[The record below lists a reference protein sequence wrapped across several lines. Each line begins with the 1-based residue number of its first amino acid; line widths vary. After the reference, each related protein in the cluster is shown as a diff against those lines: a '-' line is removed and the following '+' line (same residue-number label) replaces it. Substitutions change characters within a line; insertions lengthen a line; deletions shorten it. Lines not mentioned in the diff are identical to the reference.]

1 MKKHLYRFLSCLL
14 LTVAAVSTG
23 EASITYST
31 PVEHKI
37 CPGDTLVMDT
47 RQTVVYSDT
56 TLYDT
61 ILVASAT
68 PPVLDTV
75 VNTHR
80 VNVYP
85 TYLRWEPERT
95 IERGGAPFD
104 WYGISIT
111 GAGFYEK
118 VYKSQEGC
126 DSILRVRVRERVEVQ
141 VRDTL
146 CIGDSKSWNGQV
158 ITAGGIYRDSIHFQ
172 DYDSVTILNMI
183 GHLPD
188 TTEKNIRIPEGS
200 AYTWN
205 GEEYRT
211 SGVYEQ
217 SYVDR
222 FGCDSLNRLVL
233 TVYHVDTIDTV
244 VIACPGE
251 IYTWNGITQSQT
263 GIYSMPGT
271 RSNGDHVIYRIDLSF
286 RPLQELPLQYRICDG
301 ESVTFNGVTYSEGGT
316 YYNKISC
323 DTVYKIT
330 IQKNPS
336 TLHLQTGLL
345 DATHPY
351 YWQYSLDGV
360 LHIDTIY
367 DPGTY
372 EYTTKNSETGCNDI
386 WRLEL
391 TRDETSYHFI
401 EEVTICENE
410 PFQWHGLNNLNRQ
423 GIGQTLHYFDRLR
436 TAADQDSIYE
446 LILTVKPIVRS
457 TRTIPFCGSI
467 LWDGITYT
475 ESSILV
481 DTLTSVQYA
490 CDSIVTTILSK
501 GIAFHHHDTISIYP
515 GETTIWRGQTI
526 THDGQ
531 YEERHVT
538 SFGCD
543 SIYTLGVGLR
553 EAAPV
558 TNIRSYNA
566 AICQGDY
573 YEWEKTGEK
582 YFNTGDYTV
591 NGTVDPDSVY
601 ILHLTVNPT
610 FATSERVTFTHFPAV
625 YRDQIIY
632 EDIHEYEIKY
642 TSSLGCDSIVTVYVD
657 REVIRDEISATICP
671 GETYTWRGHEYKEA
685 YRYVETEK
693 GADGKDSVEHILNL
707 SVRYIPETRITK
719 NICEGSSYTF
729 ADQVLT
735 EKGVYRYTF
744 REEGCDSVVV
754 LSLNVLKADTNTF
767 VHHMNKGDSYVWNGD
782 TYWEAGT
789 YYDRQINRFGC
800 DSINVL
806 ELTINHVDTI
816 DTTVVICPNEIPF
829 RWHGIVASQTGQ
841 YTAGERQEN
850 GSYNFYRL
858 HLTVRELVRID
869 TTFTICDD
877 QNITFNG
884 KTYSESGRFFD
895 YLSCDTLMEV
905 IITKHPQQVY
915 ATTASLGNSHG
926 YTWTYWD
933 NGVEKTETFNQ
944 PGTYEFESPNTTTGC
959 SELWRLILTKNETE
973 YHFVEDITICE
984 NEEFSWRGQ
993 SGLNHQGIGAT
1004 SIYYDTYTTRSGKD
1018 SIYQLN
1024 LTVNPLKRS
1033 TETIPFCE
1041 SYTLSGKNYT
1051 TTTTIVDTLKT
1062 LYGCDS
1068 IVTTVLLKG
1077 NAFHRHDTATI
1088 VPGETLYWRGQAII
1102 NSGLYKDAYTSV
1114 NGCDSIYTIG
1124 VGMEEAAPQMNIR
1137 TWNEMICEGDT
1148 YTWRGKDYFNTGT
1161 YVDTVY
1167 VGNTYEVDSLYVLNL
1182 TVNPVYR
1189 WSERITF
1196 THFPANYRNHTFN
1209 GPETIDI
1216 RYASTQG
1223 CDSILT
1229 LSVDWEVIRD
1239 EVTEVIC
1246 PGETFVW
1253 RGNTYSAASRYTEI
1267 ETGSQG
1273 QDSIEHI
1280 LNLIV
1285 RYIPDT
1291 YITQTI
1297 CNGSSYTFGDRM
1309 LTESGNYTYTFHT
1322 TCDSTVHLSLNVLSV
1337 DTNKFVHRMNDG
1349 ESYTWNGNVYHGT
1362 GTYFY
1367 YGTNRFGCDSVA
1379 VLELTV
1385 NKVDTIDSIATICP
1399 STTLNWHGISASQSG
1414 DYYSSEQQADGSYNY
1429 YRLHLTVL
1437 ELQQIDTTFT
1447 ICDDEQVT
1455 FNGVTYTEA
1464 GHYDNYLTCDT
1475 LIRVHINKHPQRV
1488 YETRGTLG
1496 GEHGYTWTYWDNGV
1510 QKTENFNA
1518 VGTYEFESPNAETGC
1533 SEIWRLILSKDEEEY
1548 HFEEWATVCQGE
1560 PFVWHGHAG
1569 WSNQHVGE
1577 TTDYTH
1583 TYQTRNGKDS
1593 TYTLHLTVNPVE
1605 HTYRTITFCGETTY
1619 KGQLYTSS
1627 TQVVDTFTAAN
1638 GCDSIVTI
1646 NLDKVNAYIFD
1657 ESHDLPQGEIYMWH
1671 GQPIGTDGVYYDSY
1685 KTIYGCDSIYR
1696 LTVNIIPA
1704 SPQVNQYTDNWSLC
1718 KGDTVE
1724 WRGKQIWL
1732 EGTHIDTVW
1741 TDGHTKVDSIFV
1753 LNISINPSYKDTIV
1767 RHMYTCSEGAAIYYQ
1782 GKVYNEDTTVISNLK
1797 TIHGCDSIVKVY
1809 MHFNTATFLERS
1821 DTIVD
1826 TELPYTWTYQ
1836 LPDPLRADTVL
1847 TTSGTYHHFTTSE
1860 GGCTNEERMTLVVRP
1875 TYLYELDTTVCE
1887 TSLPFVWRGLSLQ
1900 HTIGEMKQYEDHL
1913 TSVFGTDSIYR
1924 VNLTIVEAP
1933 RRTERI
1939 EICENKDTIINGKS
1953 YFDPV
1958 LYPVGVVFHDTAY
1971 KHSAGNECDS
1981 IIYYEITKTPQRHIV
1996 ETRIMHEGETIDWRG
2011 ETITEL
2017 VTKTYTQE
2025 TEIDPAT
2032 GCEMIY
2038 QLRVIAERK
2047 DVVSIC
2053 ALDTPYVWGINGE
2066 NYYSTGLYTDTVFDA
2081 EHFITDYRSL
2091 DLTVQIPV
2099 DTVKVLRGC
2108 QPEGVTWN
2116 GVTYLSDT
2124 IFRDTLQT
2132 CDTLY
2137 TVKIQV
2143 DTTYTIEIVDTI
2155 CEQALPYILGRQNPD
2170 TIWSEVVRYPHT
2182 DKTAC
2187 GCDSTVYLTL
2197 RIIPEL
2203 TKNDST
2209 FVCED
2214 YLTSGGDVVLGNLTD
2229 PWFEH
2234 RENGRY
2240 SGTWQ
2245 GKWTGIH
2252 YTNDTIVYNCDS
2264 SYFHHIIVRPHQALI
2279 PEKTYALCKGDSVQL
2294 FWPHD
2299 TTWIKAPGVY
2309 YDTVPTIS
2317 AWMDTK
2323 HNTVIHNDRAY
2334 ECDSITKWT
2343 VVYADTLHEHLYA
2356 HIHQGETYV
2365 FNDSVLSTTGVY
2377 DSIGDY
2383 VSAMDSA
2390 HHFCK
2395 AVYTLH
2401 LTVDPTYSYQ
2411 DTIEICHIANREY
2424 TYTFND
2430 DLEEHFAIKFQTPDQ
2445 DSALLHF
2452 TDSTKHLSY
2461 GFYDHFYD
2469 LVVYYRQQY
2478 ETHLFDT
2485 ICNNGYRY
2493 WNEHHKDGS
2502 RTTRTLHNTGTY
2514 FDTVPATNMCDSVI
2528 ILHLYVREPVQTKHF
2543 TATVTDREI
2552 PYLWSHTWKQADGT
2566 DTTHVDSL
2574 WVNGDYEYTMPNR
2587 FGCDS
2592 VVTMNFTVHYTHVFR
2607 DTIDVCAPIETTH
2620 THFWNTG
2627 YEQTFTVPNADDTIS
2642 YADTLITYYPL
2653 DSIYVLF
2660 VNYKAQTITYLDQNL
2675 CYGDSL
2681 QFGLSRAH
2689 QPRFLKQSGVYR
2701 DTLVRTENGCDSIIE
2716 LRLNVLPRYIN
2727 DSTRHISTAD
2737 TPYIWTHVQNGTII
2751 RRDTLHAP
2759 GDYSFTYYS
2768 KFGCDSIDSLHL
2780 FFHQNYLYRDTVQLC
2795 QSETPYTWGSKT
2807 DIYHTGEYIQNFR
2820 TADGEADSTCVRFV
2834 RVMPVKYDTITATI
2848 CEGDSLRFG
2857 LTKSGQPRFL
2867 TLTGL
2872 YNDTLTTV
2880 HGCDSIITLSL
2891 NFYPKF
2897 LKHRQVDIADVDTP
2911 YVWEHK
2917 SKSGATFK
2925 SDTLYAAGEYRFVFE
2940 SAFGCDSIDSL
2951 SLRVHATYQYHDTV
2965 SICYNE
2971 TPYTWYNEDRTKI
2984 YKKDIYETG
2993 SYTAYLQT
3001 QDGYDSTLIRYVHVL
3016 PVYHD
3021 TVRHSMCEGSDYW
3034 FNGVRYSQGG
3044 TYVDTLRSTAG
3055 CDSIVSLFLTVN
3067 KPIYV
3072 RIPVDIYEGESYTFF
3087 GETYTTSGTY
3097 RHYGQTAEGCD
3108 SIAEL
3113 FLNVHKA
3120 IDTTVIVCNGELPY
3134 IWTNKWTGEVKPLYN
3149 AGIYRNDTS
3158 YVNGERTFYTIQ
3170 LIVNEAKYD
3179 TIRATI
3185 CSTDSYQFNGI
3196 ALTESGIYENTVK
3209 GSNGCDSTTTLFLT
3223 VNQPYYN
3230 YIERHIIEG
3239 QSTSVMGLTFDKDT
3253 LHTIKG
3259 YTPDG
3264 CDSITDIKV
3273 VVHPMVDTTVV
3284 VCANDLPY
3292 QWVNKWNGQITPL
3305 YAAGIYRNDTTYDAE
3320 GRQLFYGLQLIVH
3333 EPVVVINHAAI
3344 CEGSSYLFNGLHLT
3358 EAGIYHDTL
3367 QKKDGC
3373 DSIVELHLTINK
3385 PYFSTRTEHIFEG
3398 DTIYFYGDTLYTSGT
3413 YTHYARTPEE
3423 CDSTSV
3429 LQVVVHPLVDT
3440 TVTVCKTELPYL
3452 WVNKWNGKVT
3462 PLYAS
3467 GIYRNDTSFVN
3478 GERMFYGLRLVVN
3491 EPTDTTI
3498 YREICEGDL
3507 YNFNNRFLGVSGEY
3521 RDTIKNGNGCDSVV
3535 ILHLNVL
3542 QKYYHSIERSIYEGD
3557 TVMFQGVPYSTAG
3570 IYPVRFTSSFGC
3582 DSIVELR
3589 LTVNRLFDD
3598 SVSVCANELP
3608 LVWRGKTIYESGIYR
3623 DSVVNTEGKLSTIG
3637 LKVTVLPTSRLEEP
3651 IVATI
3656 CEGDF
3661 YQFDNRML
3669 TESGTYYDT
3678 LTAVNGCDS
3687 IVMLSLQVQPINHQ
3701 TETRTIFAGDTVM
3714 FHGDTCMTS
3723 GIYTYTSQNSNGC
3736 VDTYQLILTVLK
3748 DFKID
3753 TTAYVCSNELPFVW
3767 HGYEYSETGDY
3778 ALPTAWTDS
3787 SRVVTTLHLFVRETE
3802 YVEENINL
3810 CFGNTF
3816 IINGDTIRESCSY
3829 YDTVP
3834 AENGCDRVTRYIIS
3848 VQPIFEKWDTVYIS
3862 DQDTYTFCPDAT
3874 TGVPRVLDKTGDYE
3888 CISKTDYG
3896 CDVIHHLH
3904 LEVHPSYH
3912 FTEYLDLCAP
3922 DTIEWHGQK
3931 IYAEGK
3937 AQVNPYLTRYGDNVE
3952 KHYFD
3957 RYLTTY
3963 GFDSIYELVV
3973 TNHPSFYTY
3982 EQHLI
3987 KELDQEGTYIHGIH
4001 ITKLDTIYRD
4011 TLKTA
4016 YGCDSIFQIA
4026 VNTKR
4031 TITVERTK
4039 YICDDGNGYNFYG
4052 QIITK
4057 TGKYSAV
4064 VSGGAESSFDTIV
4077 NLTLIVN
4084 PISMTKTR
4092 IVITDEDVPYIHN
4105 GKYYDDTKIGMPQW
4119 DQTSQKWIPDVAT
4132 TIIEDNY
4139 LNQYG
4144 CDSINLLEFV
4154 VTTHYSDWNQIPL
4167 CTGSQLIIDKDTIR
4181 TAGYYT
4187 FVRRSTVT
4195 NRMDSLYR
4203 IEVYEA
4209 PTYEMPAVTKTICEG
4224 DTVEFGGEKFYKNGE
4239 HRVKLKSVDGCDSIV
4254 TLNLTVYPVFRM
4266 DTTVR
4271 LLPEELPYTWENRKY
4286 YNSGD
4291 YERSWQIGKC
4301 DSTRV
4306 LHLIVITPD
4315 TTEYTLCDNE
4325 PEFRWSFNNKLY
4337 SQPGVYTD
4345 TIRDSNDKVYAIGVL
4360 HLSVA
4365 SSITT
4370 ISTEKIGYIPEKAL
4384 TFDINFTVD
4393 QIGEMTYDLLFDNA
4407 AKQVGFKNSYNNPIR
4422 RKGMAQVN
4430 IPQPSDVSQCYPEQ
4444 QCGVRPGNYT
4454 VTLLIHNRC
4463 NDIQSDP
4470 LEFQIRYPSW
4480 IIEQNWDDVVAPLST
4495 YCNCGYEFDDIRWQ
4509 IGEGAIVTYQHDYL
4523 YTKELAEDDKV
4534 TMWAK
4539 RKGINEELIPTHPIT
4554 IQKPDLPFADYPT
4567 VSNPIQVYP
4576 NNAPRQM
4583 PIVNVDAPHG
4593 GQYAI
4598 YSFTG
4603 MLIGNGELEEG
4614 IMQLTLPEVNGIYF
4628 IRTMYGE
4635 QSQTDKILIY

>member
-1 MKKHLYRFLSCLL
+1 MKKDLYRLLSCLL
-14 LTVAAVSTG
+14 LMTVAT
-23 EASITYST
+23 ASSYAANGIIETRNY
-31 PVEHKI
+31 KI
-37 CPGDTLVMDT
+37 CPGDTIEIDT
-47 RQTVVYSDT
+47 RKTVVYSDT
-56 TLYDT
+56 ILYDT
-61 ILVASAT
+61 LQVADPTQDS
-68 PPVLDTV
+68 VYQYI
-75 VNTHR
+75 

-85 TYLRWEPERT
+85 PFLNLQERT
-95 IERGGAPFD
+95 LERGTSFD
-104 WYGISIT
+104 WRELTIDK
-111 GAGFYEK
+111 AGTYER
-118 VYKSQEGC
+118 VYKTTEGQC
-126 DSILRVRVRERVEVQ
+126 DSIYRLIVRERVETRITQTLCKGSSISFGNQTITEGGVY
-141 VRDTL
+141 RDTM
-146 CIGDSKSWNGQV
+146 
-158 ITAGGIYRDSIHFQ
+158 HFS
-172 DYDSVTILNMI
+172 DYDSITVLTLNLI
-183 GHLPD
+183 KPD
-188 TTEKNIRIPEGS
+188 TVITTVRIPEGES
-200 AYTWN
+200 WEWN
-205 GEEYRT
+205 GTPYSAAGTYYT
-211 SGVYEQ
+211 SPEPN
-217 SYVDR
+217 R
-222 FGCDSLNRLVL
+222 FGCDSLNVL
-233 TVYHVDTIDTV
+233 QLTTYAVDTIDTTA
-244 VIACPGE
+244 ILCPNETITWHGMTQGTTGE
-251 IYTWNGITQSQT
+251 YAF
-263 GIYSMPGT
+263 PGT
-271 RSNGDHVIYRIDLSF
+271 RTNGDKVYYRLHLTVKEQVMIDTTF
-286 RPLQELPLQYRICDG
+286 TICDDERLQFYGKTYVNAG
-301 ESVTFNGVTYSEGGT
+301 E
-316 YYNKISC
+316 YYDAYTC
-323 DTVYKIT
+323 DTTYKIT
-330 IQKNPS
+330 IVKHPTQ
-336 TLHLQTGLL
+336 LHLQTGVL
-345 DATHPY
+345 DRTNPY
-351 YWQYSLDGV
+351 YWQYRLDGEAKT
-360 LHIDTIY
+360 DTLY
-367 DPGTY
+367 EPGVY
-372 EYTTKNSETGCNDI
+372 EHTTHNAETGCNDI
-386 WRLEL
+386 WRLVL
-391 TRDETSYHFI
+391 TRDESSYHFI
-401 EEVTICENE
+401 ETVTICENE
-410 PFQWHGLNNLNRQ
+410 PFDWRGRTGLNRS
-423 GIGQTLHYFDRLR
+423 GIGQTTHYYDRYR

-446 LILTVKPIVRS
+446 LVLTVNPVLRTS
-457 TRTIPFCGSI
+457 RTIPFCGSVV
-467 LWDGITYT
+467 WGNEEVT
-475 ESSILV
+475 ESKVVI
-481 DTLTSVQYA
+481 DTLQSVQYQ
-490 CDSIVTTILSK
+490 CDSIVTTVLVK
-501 GIAFHHHDTISIYP
+501 GIPFVHHDTVTIQP
-515 GETTIWRGQTI
+515 GETIEWRGQTI
-526 THDGQ
+526 TNDGQ
-531 YEERHVT
+531 YADRYVST
-538 SFGCD
+538 SGCD
-543 SIYTLGVGLR
+543 SVYTLGVGLQA
-553 EAAPV
+553 EAP
-558 TNIRSYNA
+558 TTKTRTWYYTMCEGS
-566 AICQGDY
+566 Y
-573 YEWEKTGEK
+573 YEWFGQK
-582 YFNTGDYTV
+582 YFNAGTYVDTV
-591 NGTVDPDSVY
+591 FAANTTDVVDSLH
-601 ILHLTVNPT
+601 ILQLTVNPIY
-610 FATSERVTFTHFPAV
+610 ASSERITFLTFPQT
-625 YRDQIIY
+625 YREQVIPNAGTY
-632 EDIHEYEIKY
+632 TFRY
-642 TSSLGCDSIVTVYVD
+642 TSSLGCDSVITSYIDQEVY
-657 REVIRDEISATICP
+657 RDEISVTICP
-671 GETYTWRGHEYKEA
+671 NDTYIWSYDGQTYNVSGKYTK
-685 YRYVETEK
+685 VEQ
-693 GADGKDSVEHILNL
+693 DGNGNDSIIHVLNL
-707 SVRYIPETRITK
+707 NVRYIPETQIEET
-719 NICEGSSYTF
+719 ICKGETYEFG
-729 ADQVLT
+729 DQSLT
-735 EKGVYRYTF
+735 ESGVYRHTYHVSG
-744 REEGCDSVVV
+744 GCDSVVV
-754 LSLNVLKADTNTF
+754 LSLNVLNPDTSYTAIQRPE
-767 VHHMNKGDSYVWNGD
+767 GSTYVWNG
-782 TYWEAGT
+782 TT
-789 YYDRQINRFGC
+789 YYKPGKYFYYGTNAHGC
-800 DSINVL
+800 DSVAVL
-806 ELTINHVDTI
+806 NFTYNQVDTI
-816 DTTVVICPNEIPF
+816 EEHLTVCPNELPF
-829 RWHGIVASQTGQ
+829 VWHGIEGNQTKH
-841 YTAGERQEN
+841 YTKVETETGGN
-850 GSYNFYRL
+850 MIVYSLY
-858 HLTVRELVRID
+858 LTVREVVETD
-869 TTFTICDD
+869 TTFVICADGSVS
-877 QNITFNG
+877 FNG
-884 KTYSESGRFFD
+884 QTYTEAGHYRD
-895 YLSCDTLMEV
+895 YLNCDTLMNV
-905 IITKHPQQVY
+905 HIVKHPQQVY
-915 ATTASLGNSHG
+915 ETNAKLGAGHG

-933 NGVEKTETFNQ
+933 NGEEKTETF
-944 PGTYEFESPNTTTGC
+944 
-959 SELWRLILTKNETE
+959 
-973 YHFVEDITICE
+973 H
-984 NEEFSWRGQ
+984 
-993 SGLNHQGIGAT
+993 
-1004 SIYYDTYTTRSGKD
+1004 
-1018 SIYQLN
+1018 
-1024 LTVNPLKRS
+1024 
-1033 TETIPFCE
+1033 
-1041 SYTLSGKNYT
+1041 
-1051 TTTTIVDTLKT
+1051 
-1062 LYGCDS
+1062 
-1068 IVTTVLLKG
+1068 
-1077 NAFHRHDTATI
+1077 
-1088 VPGETLYWRGQAII
+1088 
-1102 NSGLYKDAYTSV
+1102 
-1114 NGCDSIYTIG
+1114 
-1124 VGMEEAAPQMNIR
+1124 EA
-1137 TWNEMICEGDT
+1137 
-1148 YTWRGKDYFNTGT
+1148 
-1161 YVDTVY
+1161 
-1167 VGNTYEVDSLYVLNL
+1167 
-1182 TVNPVYR
+1182 
-1189 WSERITF
+1189 
-1196 THFPANYRNHTFN
+1196 
-1209 GPETIDI
+1209 
-1216 RYASTQG
+1216 
-1223 CDSILT
+1223 
-1229 LSVDWEVIRD
+1229 
-1239 EVTEVIC
+1239 
-1246 PGETFVW
+1246 
-1253 RGNTYSAASRYTEI
+1253 
-1267 ETGSQG
+1267 
-1273 QDSIEHI
+1273 
-1280 LNLIV
+1280 
-1285 RYIPDT
+1285 
-1291 YITQTI
+1291 
-1297 CNGSSYTFGDRM
+1297 
-1309 LTESGNYTYTFHT
+1309 
-1322 TCDSTVHLSLNVLSV
+1322 
-1337 DTNKFVHRMNDG
+1337 
-1349 ESYTWNGNVYHGT
+1349 
-1362 GTYFY
+1362 
-1367 YGTNRFGCDSVA
+1367 
-1379 VLELTV
+1379 
-1385 NKVDTIDSIATICP
+1385 
-1399 STTLNWHGISASQSG
+1399 
-1414 DYYSSEQQADGSYNY
+1414 
-1429 YRLHLTVL
+1429 
-1437 ELQQIDTTFT
+1437 
-1447 ICDDEQVT
+1447 
-1455 FNGVTYTEA
+1455 
-1464 GHYDNYLTCDT
+1464 
-1475 LIRVHINKHPQRV
+1475 
-1488 YETRGTLG
+1488 
-1496 GEHGYTWTYWDNGV
+1496 
-1510 QKTENFNA
+1510 
-1518 VGTYEFESPNAETGC
+1518 GTYEFESPNATTGC
-1533 SEIWRLILSKDEEEY
+1533 SEIWRLVLTKDETSY
-1548 HFEEWATVCQGE
+1548 HFIETETICEGEDYSWRGLTNLGQQGI
-1560 PFVWHGHAG
+1560 
-1569 WSNQHVGE
+1569 GE
-1577 TTDYTH
+1577 TSHYFDSYK
-1583 TYQTRNGKDS
+1583 TRAGQDS
-1593 TYTLHLTVNPVE
+1593 IYELVLTVTPIE
-1605 HTYRTITFCGETTY
+1605 RTVRTVVFCGETTW
-1619 KGQLYTSS
+1619 KGKTYDRSA
-1627 TQVVDTFTAAN
+1627 VVYDTIATAN
-1638 GCDSIVTI
+1638 GCYRIERI
-1646 NLDKVNAYIFD
+1646 NLDKATPFYQS
-1657 ESHDLPQGEIYMWH
+1657 ETKDLPQGTVLHWH
-1671 GQPIGTDGVYYDSY
+1671 GQNITTDGTYYDY
-1685 KTIYGCDSIYR
+1685 NTTIDGCDSIYQI
-1696 LTVNIIPA
+1696 TVTIIPA
-1704 SPQVNQYTDNWSLC
+1704 TPENNQYAEELSTC
-1718 KGDTVE
+1718 EGDTIV
-1724 WRGKQIWL
+1724 WRGKDIWRS
-1732 EGTHIDTVW
+1732 GTYVDTVYKAG
-1741 TDGHTKVDSIFV
+1741 TSVIDSVFTLKFTV
-1753 LNISINPSYKDTIV
+1753 WPSPKDTIYQ
-1767 RHMYTCSEGAAIYYQ
+1767 HMYTCAEGASIRYNGQDYYQ
-1782 GKVYNEDTTVISNLK
+1782 NTTVVTNFH
-1797 TIHGCDSIVKVY
+1797 TIHGCDSVVKVY
-1809 MHFNTATFLERS
+1809 MHFNTAVYLERS
-1821 DTIVD
+1821 DTIAD
-1826 TELPYTWTYQ
+1826 TELPHRWTYQ
-1836 LPDPLRADTVL
+1836 LYDPYKTDTIL
-1847 TTSGTYHHFTTSE
+1847 TTAGTYYHYTESE
-1860 GGCTNEERMTLVVRP
+1860 GGCRNEERMTLVVHP
-1875 TYLYELDTTVCE
+1875 TYLYALDTTVCE
-1887 TSLPFVWRGLSLQ
+1887 TSLPFVWRGMSLQ
-1900 HTIGEMKQYEDHL
+1900 HPIGETKQYEDHL

-1953 YFDPV
+1953 YFNPV

-2081 EHFITDYRSL
+2081 EHFITDYHSL

-2245 GKWTGIH
+2245 GKWTGVH

-2299 TTWIKAPGVY
+2299 TTWIKTPGVY

-2343 VVYADTLHEHLYA
+2343 VIYADTLHEHLYA
-2356 HIHQGETYV
+2356 HIRQGETYV

-2395 AVYTLH
+2395 AVYSLH

-2430 DLEEHFAIKFQTPDQ
+2430 DRAEHFAFKFQTPDQ

-2478 ETHLFDT
+2478 ETHLYDT

-2592 VVTMNFTVHYTHVFR
+2592 VVTMNFTVRETHIFR
-2607 DTIDVCAPIETTH
+2607 DTIDICAPIETTH

-2716 LRLNVLPRYIN
+2716 LRLNVFPRYYN
-2727 DSTRHISTAD
+2727 DSTKHIADVD
-2737 TPYIWTHVQNGTII
+2737 TPYVWIHYQNGAEVS
-2751 RRDTLHAP
+2751 RDSLYIP
-2759 GDYSFTYYS
+2759 GSYEHIYSS
-2768 KFGCDSIDSLHL
+2768 AFGCDSIDHL
-2780 FFHQNYLYRDTVQLC
+2780 QLYIHPTYQVKDDTIHIC
-2795 QSETPYTWGSKT
+2795 ANEIPYTWRGLDNIT
-2807 DIYHTGEYIQNFR
+2807 TTGDYQYGEQ
-2820 TADGEADSTCVRFV
+2820 TKDGYDSVHYVHVHVWPMT
-2834 RVMPVKYDTITATI
+2834 YDTISATI
-2848 CEGDSLRFG
+2848 CEGDSLRWG
-2857 LTKSGQPRFL
+2857 LTKANMPRFL
-2867 TLTGL
+2867 KAAGM
-2872 YNDTLTTV
+2872 YSDTLTSI
-2880 HGCDSIITLSL
+2880 HGCDSIIVLRL
-2891 NFYPKF
+2891 NTYPRYF
-2897 LKHRQVDIADVDTP
+2897 NDSTKHIADVDTP
-2911 YVWEHK
+2911 YVWIHK
-2917 SKSGATFK
+2917 QNGVEVGRDS
-2925 SDTLYAAGEYRFVFE
+2925 LYASGRYGFRYPTTY
-2940 SAFGCDSIDSL
+2940 GCDSIDSL
-2951 SLRVHATYQYHDTV
+2951 TLFVHPTYVFHDSVT
-2965 SICYNE
+2965 ICYSE
-2971 TPYTWYNEDRTKI
+2971 TPYTWFDKQ
-2984 YKKDIYETG
+2984 DIYETG
-2993 SYTAYLQT
+2993 TYTKRFLTTY
-3001 QDGYDSTLIRYVHVL
+3001 GYDSTYIRYVEVL
-3016 PVYHD
+3016 PMQNE
-3021 TVRHSMCEGSDYW
+3021 T
-3034 FNGVRYSQGG
+3034 
-3044 TYVDTLRSTAG
+3044 
-3055 CDSIVSLFLTVN
+3055 
-3067 KPIYV
+3067 
-3072 RIPVDIYEGESYTFF
+3072 IPVS
-3087 GETYTTSGTY
+3087 
-3097 RHYGQTAEGCD
+3097 
-3108 SIAEL
+3108 
-3113 FLNVHKA
+3113 
-3120 IDTTVIVCNGELPY
+3120 
-3134 IWTNKWTGEVKPLYN
+3134 
-3149 AGIYRNDTS
+3149 
-3158 YVNGERTFYTIQ
+3158 
-3170 LIVNEAKYD
+3170 
-3179 TIRATI
+3179 
-3185 CSTDSYQFNGI
+3185 
-3196 ALTESGIYENTVK
+3196 
-3209 GSNGCDSTTTLFLT
+3209 
-3223 VNQPYYN
+3223 
-3230 YIERHIIEG
+3230 
-3239 QSTSVMGLTFDKDT
+3239 
-3253 LHTIKG
+3253 
-3259 YTPDG
+3259 
-3264 CDSITDIKV
+3264 
-3273 VVHPMVDTTVV
+3273 
-3284 VCANDLPY
+3284 
-3292 QWVNKWNGQITPL
+3292 
-3305 YAAGIYRNDTTYDAE
+3305 
-3320 GRQLFYGLQLIVH
+3320 
-3333 EPVVVINHAAI
+3333 I
-3344 CEGSSYLFNGLHLT
+3344 CEGSSYLFAGKHLT
-3358 EAGIYHDTL
+3358 EQGTYVDTL
-3367 QKKDGC
+3367 TAVNGC
-3373 DSIVELHLTINK
+3373 DSVATLILTVNK
-3385 PYFSTRTEHIFEG
+3385 PYFNTRTEHILEG
-3398 DTIYFYGDTLYTSGT
+3398 DSTSFFGEVYKTTGT
-3413 YTHYARTPEE
+3413 YTHYGRTPEG

-3462 PLYAS
+3462 PLYAA

-3557 TVMFQGVPYSTAG
+3557 TVMFQGAPYSTAG

-4105 GKYYDDTKIGMPQW
+4105 GKYYDDTKLGMPQW
-4119 DQTSQKWIPDVAT
+4119 DQASQRWVPDVVST
-4132 TIIEDNY
+4132 VIEEEY
-4139 LNQYG
+4139 INQYG

-4167 CTGSQLIIDKDTIR
+4167 CTGSQLIIDNDTIKK
-4181 TAGYYT
+4181 AGYYT
-4187 FVRRSTVT
+4187 FVRRSKVT
-4195 NRMDSLYR
+4195 NRLDSLYR

-4209 PTYEMPAVTKTICEG
+4209 PVYEMPAVKRSICVG
-4224 DTVEFGGEKFYKNGE
+4224 DTVIFGGQTFDRNGL
-4239 HRVKLKSVDGCDSIV
+4239 HRVTLKSVDGCDSVI
-4254 TLNLTVYPVFRM
+4254 TLDLTVNPAFRM

-4271 LLPEELPYTWENRKY
+4271 VWEEQLPFEWENRKY
-4286 YNSGD
+4286 YNDGE
-4291 YERSWQIGKC
+4291 YKMSWQIGDC

-4306 LHLIVITPD
+4306 LHLYVLHPD
-4315 TTEYTLCDNE
+4315 TIHQLVCADNLPYAWRGKTYTQSGYYTE
-4325 PEFRWSFNNKLY
+4325 
-4337 SQPGVYTD
+4337 
-4345 TIRDSNDKVYAIGVL
+4345 KVYDIVTGEVVEFYVL
-4360 HLSVA
+4360 HLDVQYA
-4365 SSITT
+4365 TSITSARIEEIEEGDPEFEIT
-4370 ISTEKIGYIPEKAL
+4370 FTYTGYKPS
-4384 TFDINFTVD
+4384 
-4393 QIGEMTYDLLFDNA
+4393 TYDIVFDA
-4407 AKQVGFKNSYNNPIR
+4407 HAKKEGFKDIFDAPLLSNDVVRVPL
-4422 RKGMAQVN
+4422 
-4430 IPQPSDVSQCYPEQ
+4430 PQPVGTCTPDNKPSYTRPDYYSLQLVLGNEA
-4444 QCGVRPGNYT
+4444 CGVSRSQDLQ
-4454 VTLLIHNRC
+4454 LLIK
-4463 NDIQSDP
+4463 
-4470 LEFQIRYPSW
+4470 YPSW
-4480 IIEQNWDDVVAPLST
+4480 VIEQNWNDVVAPRNAE
-4495 YCNCGYEFDDIRWQ
+4495 YNGGYEFSQ
-4509 IGEGAIVTYQHDYL
+4509 ISWYLNGLLQPSNGLGYLHNDGLRAGDLVHMEAVRRGETRAI
-4523 YTKELAEDDKV
+4523 
-4534 TMWAK
+4534 
-4539 RKGINEELIPTHPIT
+4539 PSFPI
-4554 IQKPDLPFADYPT
+4554 IILDGDQFDPYPT
-4567 VSNPIQVYP
+4567 VTNPFVVAPTQ
-4576 NNAPRQM
+4576 APRYM
-4583 PIVNVDAPHG
+4583 PVVNVTAMYG
-4593 GQYAI
+4593 GMYEI

-4603 MLIGNGELEEG
+4603 MMLEKGVLSEG
-4614 IMQLTLPEVNGIYF
+4614 TTQVTLPSVNGIYF
-4628 IRTMYGE
+4628 IRTTYGE